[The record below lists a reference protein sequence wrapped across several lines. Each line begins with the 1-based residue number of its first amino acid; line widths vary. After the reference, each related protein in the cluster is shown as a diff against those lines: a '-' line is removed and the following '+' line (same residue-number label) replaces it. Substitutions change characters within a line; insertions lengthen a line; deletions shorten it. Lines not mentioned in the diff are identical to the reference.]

1 VDNLDERVALLE
13 GRITEQSMRID
24 DVREAVASLEARMDR
39 RLDQLDQR
47 FASIDQRFAG
57 IDQRFITMD
66 QRFVGLDSRLDQ
78 MNRLLW
84 GVLVMVATGAVATVA
99 GIVTA
104 LFQK

>member
-1 VDNLDERVALLE
+1 
-13 GRITEQSMRID
+13 MRID

-39 RLDQLDQR
+39 RFDQLDQR
-47 FASIDQRFAG
+47 FASIDQRFAA
-57 IDQRFITMD
+57 IDQRFATMD
-66 QRFVGLDSRLDQ
+66 QRFVGIDQRFVTIDQRFVGLDGRLDQ
-78 MNRLLW
+78 MNKLLW